1 MEEGK
6 VMTFRNISAL
16 KSSIEKDLEELKHR
30 SEEYSE
36 IIGEKLRINGAS
48 NEPDLA
54 DLRERIADPADPK
67 KKKIVK
73 KKDQK
78 GNWHTLDGV
87 FIYNGIGLR
96 GELEIC
102 FKALEDVKTRIEKLQ
117 KVKESIDGLVSRGVK
132 NDLGC
137 TAFLSRD
144 FLLDIAFT
152 KSASTPTKFTF
163 KSTFKVD
170 AERLNEIMV

>member
-6 VMTFRNISAL
+6 VMSFRSISAL
-16 KSSIEKDLEELKHR
+16 KSSLEKDLNDLKR
-30 SEEYSE
+30 QSEEYSE
-36 IIGEKLRINGAS
+36 TIGEKLRTSSAS

-54 DLRERIADPADPK
+54 DLRERIADSPDPK
-67 KKKIVK
+67 KKKQAK

-78 GNWHTLDGV
+78 GNWHHMDEIS
-87 FIYNGIGLR
+87 IYDGIGLR

-102 FKALEDVKTRIEKLQ
+102 FKALDDVKTRIEKLQ
-117 KVKESIDGLVSRGVK
+117 KIIGSVDGLVSRGVK

-137 TAFLSRD
+137 TALLSRD

-152 KSASTPTKFTF
+152 KSASTPTKFVF
-163 KSTFKVD
+163 KSAFKVE
-170 AERLNEIMV
+170 AERLNEIRV